1 MASRWRGALLARLA
15 SRPQSLLG
23 DDDGDAEADVPSQ
36 RIVSLAVGVA
46 PEPGDGVLARWE
58 ADWHAGTVRY
68 ASNATHYD
76 IYFADGSGKTV
87 DADGLRVVVRGHVHA
102 AATLSAAAPGANG
115 EL

>member
-1 MASRWRGALLARLA
+1 MCFYAVNRLWH
-15 SRPQSLLG
+15 RCDRHRLG
-23 DDDGDAEADVPSQ
+23 PNCWDAEADVPSQ

-102 AATLSAAAPGANG
+102 AVTLSAAAPGANG

>member
-1 MASRWRGALLARLA
+1 MS
-15 SRPQSLLG
+15 S
-23 DDDGDAEADVPSQ
+23 
-36 RIVSLAVGVA
+36 A
-46 PEPGDGVLARWE
+46 PG
-58 ADWHAGTVRY
+58 
-68 ASNATHYD
+68 SNATHYD